1 MFELFLL
8 KENLPDFFSV
18 WISLNKP
25 TSCHKVKP
33 LSLIIPRLKSTIGI
47 ENKNLP
53 PKANNKAN
61 NIEIIKI
68 IKRTVFEIFFA
79 EVLAISRSRI

>member
-1 MFELFLL
+1 ML
-8 KENLPDFFSV
+8 NLWF
-18 WISLNKP
+18 
-25 TSCHKVKP
+25 
-33 LSLIIPRLKSTIGI
+33 LIIPRLKSNKGI

-68 IKRTVFEIFFA
+68 INRTVFEIFFA
-79 EVLAISRSRI
+79 EALAISLSKI